1 MTDVTEK
8 PVERD
13 EAPPPPDQPRERG
26 IGMVLL
32 QALVSVA
39 VLVGVVFLVW
49 LSFDFLRD
57 ADANRFVVIA
67 VALLVGVG
75 GVFALFWGM
84 NRVVDW
90 LPERLSEG
98 VRPYVFIG
106 PALVILAVF
115 LVYPV
120 INTILLSFK
129 DAHSQGWVGLDN
141 YKFVFTNESTLR
153 RCGTRSSGSC
163 WSPSSRSVS
172 VSRSRPWPTG
182 CGGVRRWRSR

>member
-13 EAPPPPDQPRERG
+13 ESPPPPDRPRERG

-57 ADANRFVVIA
+57 ADANRFLVIA

-75 GVFALFWGM
+75 GVFALFW
-84 NRVVDW
+84 
-90 LPERLSEG
+90 
-98 VRPYVFIG
+98 
-106 PALVILAVF
+106 A
-115 LVYPV
+115 
-120 INTILLSFK
+120 
-129 DAHSQGWVGLDN
+129 
-141 YKFVFTNESTLR
+141 
-153 RCGTRSSGSC
+153 
-163 WSPSSRSVS
+163 
-172 VSRSRPWPTG
+172 
-182 CGGVRRWRSR
+182 